1 MQISTTARHCEI
13 APELRA
19 LAEGRLEK
27 LERYAR
33 DLREA
38 HLIVTA
44 EKHRTTA
51 EITLHLTHREVV
63 SREEATDARMAI
75 DLALTHVE
83 EQLRRVKEKRIDR
96 RRPGTE
102 RENGAAA
109 PSDSSA
115 DEEAAMGPDG
125 GPLAAE
131 D

>member
-1 MQISTTARHCEI
+1 MQISTTARRCEL

-19 LAEGRLEK
+19 LAESRLAK

-51 EITLHLTHREVV
+51 EITLRLNQREIV
-63 SREEATDARMAI
+63 SREEATDARAAV
-75 DLALTHVE
+75 DLALAHIE

-96 RRPGTE
+96 RR
-102 RENGAAA
+102 
-109 PSDSSA
+109 SSA
-115 DEEAAMGPDG
+115 ESEDGAPKSSGANADEAASGLDG
-125 GPLAAE
+125 GRMAAE

>member
-44 EKHRTTA
+44 EKHCTTA

-75 DLALTHVE
+75 DLAISRVE

-96 RRPGTE
+96 RRPGAE

-109 PSDSSA
+109 AFGA
-115 DEEAAMGPDG
+115 DGDEAAMGPDG